1 MTKCVN
7 CGKEHPHYVQDFL
20 VVSRS
25 NDGFGGM
32 TTTTERLCGA
42 ERHAVCRV
50 CLFKR
55 VTKRS
60 LLVAVCVVVAV
71 FFGSGMLFGDDMYSR
86 IGPFIF
92 IAAALGCAAGIA
104 FELIIL
110 FSRKLRAALLGDCA
124 SAHTSSPLKDKL
136 YVPVGDGLYESEQ
149 AFKKVNSRFATDIG
163 ARLYSELIAT
173 GHWKDYVAAAVS
185 LADGQ
190 AAPIQTVEI
199 PEGEHKALMS
209 ECVQELLRLYRQT
222 PGGFLTNSA
231 AAQPVR
237 AIGKKLDAAGG
248 FELMLQ
254 AHGVFA
260 ASNPGMGLARNL
272 EMIWDGIGGWRG

>member
-7 CGKEHPHYVQDFL
+7 CGKEHPYYVQDFL
-20 VVSRS
+20 VVSLS
-25 NDGFGGM
+25 SASDNLWGM
-32 TTTTERLCGA
+32 TTTTERLSGA
-42 ERHAVCRV
+42 ERHAICKV

-60 LLVAVCVVVAV
+60 LLVAACVAVAV
-71 FFGSGMLFGDDMYSR
+71 FFGVGLLFGSLFNR
-86 IGPFIF
+86 IGPLIF
-92 IAAALGCAAGIA
+92 IAAVLGCAAGIA
-104 FELIIL
+104 FELIGL
-110 FSRKLRAALLGDCA
+110 VSRKQRAGHLRACV
-124 SAHTSSPLKDKL
+124 SAHDNPLTVKT

-149 AFKKVNSRFATDIG
+149 AFKKVNSRFVTDIG

-173 GHWKDYVAAAVS
+173 GRWKDYVAAAVS

-190 AAPIQTVEI
+190 AAPIQTAET
-199 PEGEHKALMS
+199 PEGEHKALLTES
-209 ECVQELLRLYRQT
+209 IGELLQLYRQT

-237 AIGKKLDAAGG
+237 AIGRKLDAAGG

-272 EMIWDGIGGWRG
+272 EMVWDGIGGWRG